1 MCSAFCP
8 QFLRLPAEGLGDH
21 LPATVGA
28 PPALVV
34 HDTQP
39 HQDRRNHMDRRLHIG
54 GKEARAGWEILDALP
69 GPHVDH
75 LGNALD
81 LGRFADGSFVEV
93 YASHVL
99 EHFDYRDELHTALQE
114 WHRVLRPGGV
124 LRLSVPD
131 LDILAHLL
139 LQRHQ
144 FDVNQ
149 RFQIMRMIFGGH
161 LDAYDHHR
169 VGLNQDFLA
178 AYLTRAGFE
187 GLQRVNRHGLF
198 ADTSETVVAGT
209 PISLSVNAFKPLT
222 PSLSATASAV
232 PA

>member
-1 MCSAFCP
+1 
-8 QFLRLPAEGLGDH
+8 
-21 LPATVGA
+21 
-28 PPALVV
+28 
-34 HDTQP
+34 
-39 HQDRRNHMDRRLHIG
+39 MDRRLHIG
-54 GKEARAGWEILDALP
+54 GREARAGWEILDALP

-81 LGRFADGSFVEV
+81 LSRFADGSFVEI

-99 EHFDYRDELHTALQE
+99 EHFDYQKELPAVLDE
-114 WHRVLRPGGV
+114 WRRVLRPGGV

-169 VGLNQDFLA
+169 VGLNQDFLV

-187 GLQRVNRHGLF
+187 RLRRVTRHGLF
-198 ADTSETVVAGT
+198 DDTSETVVAGT
-209 PISLSVNAFKPLT
+209 PISLNLVAHKPEEV
-222 PSLSATASAV
+222 AV
-232 PA
+232 AA

>member
-1 MCSAFCP
+1 MRSALDP
-8 QFLRLPAEGLGDH
+8 Y
-21 LPATVGA
+21 A
-28 PPALVV
+28 PLLKTP
-34 HDTQP
+34 
-39 HQDRRNHMDRRLHIG
+39 MERRLHIG
-54 GKEARAGWEILDALP
+54 GKEARVGWEIMDALP
-69 GPHVDH
+69 GPQVDH

-81 LGRFADGSFVEV
+81 LSRFEDESFTEV

-99 EHFDYRDELHTALQE
+99 EHFDYREELPAALQE

-144 FDVNQ
+144 LDVEQ

-169 VGLNQDFLA
+169 VGLNQDFMSVYLA
-178 AYLTRAGFE
+178 RAGFE
-187 GLQRVNRHGLF
+187 KLQRVNRHGLF
-198 ADTSETVVAGT
+198 ADTSDTVVAGT
-209 PISLSVNAFKPLT
+209 PISLNVNAYKPLM
-222 PSLSATASAV
+222 SKAAAV
-232 PA
+232 AA